1 MELHKLQSI
10 IDFTKTDTWWYIKEL
25 FQEKE
30 SKVLTFMRGL
40 DLDEPEDRKKYKKR
54 NDALKAFDSLIL
66 ELESLWINSEKN
78 LEIERMNKEIDEY
91 LLPTVEGDIKDDID
105 KEE

>member
-25 FQEKE
+25 FSEKE
-30 SKVLTFMRGL
+30 WKVLNFMRTL
-40 DLDEPEDRKKYKKR
+40 DLDEPEDRKKYKSR

-66 ELESLWINSEKN
+66 ELESLWINAEKN
-78 LEIERMNKEIDEY
+78 LEIEKLNKEIDEY
-91 LLPTVEGDIKDDID
+91 LLPTIEEDVEDDVD